1 MTDTVHVDLGARSYD
16 VHIGEGLLA
25 RAGEL
30 IAPFAKTKR
39 VFVVT
44 DQNVAR
50 LHRPALVASLDAA
63 GLKNWT
69 ITLPPGESGK
79 SFAGLELLTRHLLQ
93 AGIERSDLVIAFG
106 GGVIGD
112 LAGLAA
118 GLVKRG
124 VDFVQIPTTLLAQV
138 DSSVGGKTAID
149 TPEGK
154 NLIGLFHQP
163 RLVIA
168 DTAVLQTLPPRELRA
183 GYAEIVKI
191 GLINDALFFAW
202 CEANAATLLG
212 IAAPPVDPGGHY
224 DGILAIEHEM
234 RRAQSEALTYAIRHA
249 VAAKAAIVAA
259 DEREQGARALLNLG
273 HTFAHALEA
282 HERYDGALLHG
293 EAVAAGIAL
302 AFNYSAKLGLIS
314 RADAQRVIAHLDAAG
329 LTTDLRQLPGAPFDA
344 STLAKLMAADK
355 KNESAAL
362 TLILARG
369 IGQAFVQKRA
379 ESISLLAFLEEQ
391 TQ

>member
-1 MTDTVHVDLGARSYD
+1 MSERVHVDLGARAYD
-16 VHIGEGLLA
+16 VRIGQGSLA
-25 RAGEL
+25 RAGDF
-30 IAPFAKTKR
+30 IAPFAVAKR

-63 GLKNWT
+63 GLQNWT
-69 ITLPPGESGK
+69 VTLPPGEASK
-79 SFAGLELLTRHLLQ
+79 SFEGLELLCRHLLQ
-93 AGIERSDLVIAFG
+93 AGVERGDLIVALG

-112 LAGLAA
+112 LTGLAA
-118 GLVKRG
+118 GLLKRG

-154 NLIGLFHQP
+154 NLIGLFNQP

-168 DTAVLQTLPPRELRA
+168 DLDVLATLPEREMRA

-191 GLINDALFFAW
+191 GLINDAPFFAW
-202 CEANAATLLG
+202 CETNAAALLAG
-212 IAAPPVDPGGHY
+212 DSAA
-224 DGILAIEHEM
+224 LA
-234 RRAQSEALTYAIRHA
+234 YAVRQA

-259 DEREQGARALLNLG
+259 DEREQGVRALLNLG

-282 HERYDGALLHG
+282 HAGYNGVLLHG
-293 EAVAAGIAL
+293 EAVAAGMAL
-302 AFNYSAKLGLIS
+302 AFEFSADRGFCT
-314 RADAQRVIAHLDAAG
+314 RGEADRVVAHLRAAG
-329 LTTDLRQLPGAPFDA
+329 FVTDLRHLPGAPFDA
-344 STLAKLMAADK
+344 ARLPQLMLHDK
-355 KNESAAL
+355 KAERGGL
-362 TLILARG
+362 TLVLARG
-369 IGQAFVQKRA
+369 IGQAFVQKRVDA
-379 ESISLLAFLEEQ
+379 VTLLAFLQKE

>member
-1 MTDTVHVDLGARSYD
+1 
-16 VHIGEGLLA
+16 
-25 RAGEL
+25 
-30 IAPFAKTKR
+30 
-39 VFVVT
+39 
-44 DQNVAR
+44 
-50 LHRPALVASLDAA
+50 
-63 GLKNWT
+63 
-69 ITLPPGESGK
+69 
-79 SFAGLELLTRHLLQ
+79 
-93 AGIERSDLVIAFG
+93 
-106 GGVIGD
+106 
-112 LAGLAA
+112 
-118 GLVKRG
+118 
-124 VDFVQIPTTLLAQV
+124 V

-168 DTAVLQTLPPRELRA
+168 DTAVLQSLPPRELRA

-191 GLINDALFFAW
+191 GLIHDAPFFEW
-202 CEANAATLLG
+202 CEANAAALLSQAP
-212 IAAPPVDPGGHY
+212 AAPKDALSH
-224 DGILAIEHEM
+224 AIH
-234 RRAQSEALTYAIRHA
+234 HA

-282 HERYDGALLHG
+282 HGRYDGALLHG
-293 EAVAAGIAL
+293 EAVAAGISL
-302 AFNYSAKLGLIS
+302 AFAYSAKLGLIP
-314 RADAQRVIAHLDAAG
+314 RADAERVSAHLNAAG
-329 LTTDLRQLPGAPFDA
+329 FITDLHQLPGAPFDA
-344 STLAKLMAADK
+344 QTLAKLMAADK

-379 ESISLLAFLEEQ
+379 DSISLLAFLEEQ

>member
-1 MTDTVHVDLGARSYD
+1 MSDTVKVDLGARSYD
-16 VHIGEGLLA
+16 VHIGQGLIA

-39 VFVVT
+39 VFIVT

-50 LHRPALVASLDAA
+50 LHRPALVAALDAA

-69 ITLPPGESGK
+69 ITLPPGEGNK
-79 SFAGLELLTRHLLQ
+79 SFAGLEMLTRHLLQ

-163 RLVIA
+163 RLVIV
-168 DTAVLQTLPPRELRA
+168 DLEVLDTLPTRELRA

-191 GLINDALFFAW
+191 GLIQDRQFFAF
-202 CEANAATLLG
+202 CESNVGNLLRRTLVKDANDEINRAVLL
-212 IAAPPVDPGGHY
+212 
-224 DGILAIEHEM
+224 
-234 RRAQSEALTYAIRHA
+234 RAIRHA

-282 HERYDGALLHG
+282 HSAYDGALLHG

-302 AFNYSAKLGLIS
+302 AFNYSAKLGLIP
-314 RADAQRVIAHLDAAG
+314 RADADRVIAHLAAAG
-329 LTTDLRQLPGAPFDA
+329 FITDLRKLPGAPFDA
-344 STLAKLMAADK
+344 QTLAKLMAADK
-355 KNESAAL
+355 KNQSAAL
-362 TLILARG
+362 TLILTHG

-379 ESISLLAFLEEQ
+379 DSISLLAFLEEQ

>member
-1 MTDTVHVDLGARSYD
+1 MIDSIHIDLGARSYD
-16 VHIGEGLLA
+16 VLIGQGLLA

-39 VFVVT
+39 VFIVT

-69 ITLPPGESGK
+69 ITLPPGEGSK
-79 SFAGLELLTRHLLQ
+79 NFSGLEMLTRHLLQ
-93 AGIERSDLVIAFG
+93 AGVERSDLVIAFG

-118 GLVKRG
+118 GIVKRG

-168 DTAVLQTLPPRELRA
+168 DTAVLQTLPERELRA

-191 GLINDALFFAW
+191 GLINDAPFFEW
-202 CEANAATLLG
+202 CEANFAALLAQAP
-212 IAAPPVDPGGHY
+212 AAHTSRQ
-224 DGILAIEHEM
+224 H
-234 RRAQSEALTYAIRHA
+234 AIRHA

-259 DEREQGARALLNLG
+259 DEREAGSRALLNLG

-282 HERYDGALLHG
+282 HSAYDGALLHG
-293 EAVAAGIAL
+293 EAVAAGVSL
-302 AFNYSAKLGLIS
+302 AFQYSAKLGLIS
-314 RADAQRVIAHLDAAG
+314 RADADRVTAHLNAAG
-329 LTTDLRQLPGAPFDA
+329 FVTDIRQLPGAPFDA
-344 STLAKLMAADK
+344 QTLAKLMAADK

-362 TLILARG
+362 TLILVRG
-369 IGQAFVQKRA
+369 VGQAFVQKRA
-379 ESISLLAFLEEQ
+379 DAISLLAFLEEQ

>member
-1 MTDTVHVDLGARSYD
+1 MSDVVHIDLGARSYD
-16 VHIGEGLLA
+16 VHIGQGLIA

-39 VFVVT
+39 VFAVT

-50 LHRPALVASLDAA
+50 LHRPELLASLDAA

-69 ITLPPGESGK
+69 ITLPPGEGSK
-79 SFAGLELLTRHLLQ
+79 SYAGLEMLTRHLLQ
-93 AGIERSDLVIAFG
+93 AGVERSDLIIAFG

-191 GLINDALFFAW
+191 GLIHDAPFFEW
-202 CEANAATLLG
+202 CEANAAALL
-212 IAAPPVDPGGHY
+212 AQAPAVPKD
-224 DGILAIEHEM
+224 
-234 RRAQSEALTYAIRHA
+234 ALSHAIRHA

-259 DEREQGARALLNLG
+259 DEREQGERALLNLG

-282 HERYDGALLHG
+282 HGRYDGALLHG

-302 AFNYSAKLGLIS
+302 AFGLSAKLGLIT
-314 RADAQRVIAHLDAAG
+314 RAEAARVVAHLNAAG
-329 LTTDLRQLPGAPFDA
+329 FITDLHQLPGAPFDA
-344 STLAKLMAADK
+344 QTLAKLMAADK

-362 TLILARG
+362 TFILVRG

-379 ESISLLAFLEEQ
+379 DSISLLAFLEEQ

>member
-1 MTDTVHVDLGARSYD
+1 MNDAVKVELGARSYD
-16 VHIGEGLLA
+16 VLIGQGLLA

-39 VFVVT
+39 IYVVT

-69 ITLPPGESGK
+69 ITLPPGEGGK
-79 SFAGLELLTRHLLQ
+79 SFSGLELLTRHLLQ
-93 AGIERSDLVIAFG
+93 AGVERSDLIIAFG

-168 DTAVLQTLPPRELRA
+168 DPQVLQTLPARELRA

-191 GLINDALFFAW
+191 GLIHDAPFFEW
-202 CEANAATLLG
+202 CETNAAALLAQAPETQQ
-212 IAAPPVDPGGHY
+212 AA
-224 DGILAIEHEM
+224 
-234 RRAQSEALTYAIRHA
+234 SEAPLTHAIRHA

-282 HERYDGALLHG
+282 HSAYDGVLLHG
-293 EAVAAGIAL
+293 EAVAAGMAL
-302 AFNYSAKLGLIS
+302 AFNYSAKLGLTT
-314 RADAQRVIAHLDAAG
+314 RAEAARVAAHLNAAG
-329 LTTDLRQLPGAPFDA
+329 FITDLRQLPSAPFDA
-344 STLAKLMAADK
+344 QTLAKLMAADK

-379 ESISLLAFLEEQ
+379 DSISLLAFLEEQ